1 SLMADQLA
9 EAGHQ
14 DQAASAW
21 DESRTSIALP
31 QLRAYISA
39 AAAAWHDRRGDR
51 VQAEA
56 RIHQAVSEA
65 LDPTGADQVADYG
78 SSIPDYAPGESRRYA
93 RSVAVSM
100 NPLPDG
106 LPNWAVGQVH
116 DLDVDLARAWAG
128 ATTLSAAAAVL
139 RERSEVVSGQTLPET
154 LDILLTLHPDDQR
167 LTGLAALHEDVVQRG
182 LSQVLA
188 DLAAQDELQT
198 LIHDW
203 INTDTWAAS
212 FTYLGEH
219 VDQLCTDEVVQLLV
233 AAQNP
238 TAFQH
243 AAILSLCETI
253 APQQIEELVTDASA
267 AADLAL
273 DAVEAG
279 ILGRVHLLTVAN
291 PGTLQLPGTGP
302 VLQAVLLLAAGD
314 RDGAAAAA
322 RTATEVQRGAHTT
335 RLEGLAKHAEVVD
348 GGAASVSALI
358 DVYTT
363 VVLRT

>member
-1 SLMADQLA
+1 
-9 EAGHQ
+9 
-14 DQAASAW
+14 
-21 DESRTSIALP
+21 
-31 QLRAYISA
+31 
-39 AAAAWHDRRGDR
+39 
-51 VQAEA
+51 
-56 RIHQAVSEA
+56 
-65 LDPTGADQVADYG
+65 
-78 SSIPDYAPGESRRYA
+78 
-93 RSVAVSM
+93 
-100 NPLPDG
+100 
-106 LPNWAVGQVH
+106 
-116 DLDVDLARAWAG
+116 
-128 ATTLSAAAAVL
+128 
-139 RERSEVVSGQTLPET
+139 
-154 LDILLTLHPDDQR
+154 
-167 LTGLAALHEDVVQRG
+167 
-182 LSQVLA
+182 
-188 DLAAQDELQT
+188 
-198 LIHDW
+198 
-203 INTDTWAAS
+203 
-212 FTYLGEH
+212 
-219 VDQLCTDEVVQLLV
+219 VVQLLV

-279 ILGRVHLLTVAN
+279 NLGRVHLLTVAN

-363 VVLRT
+363 VVLRA

>member
-1 SLMADQLA
+1 MADQLA

-65 LDPTGADQVADYG
+65 LDPTGADEVADYG

-128 ATTLSAAAAVL
+128 ATTWSAAATVL
-139 RERSEVVSGQTLPET
+139 RERSEVVTGQTLSET

-219 VDQLCTDEVVQLLV
+219 VDQLCTDEVVQL
-233 AAQNP
+233 
-238 TAFQH
+238 
-243 AAILSLCETI
+243 CETI

-279 ILGRVHLLTVAN
+279 NLGRVHLLTVAN

-322 RTATEVQRGAHTT
+322 RTAAEAATEVQRGAHTT

-358 DVYTT
+358 GVYTT

>member
-1 SLMADQLA
+1 MADQLA

-51 VQAEA
+51 AQAEA

-65 LDPTGADQVADYG
+65 LDPAGADQVAGYG
-78 SSIPDYAPGESRRYA
+78 SSIPDYAEGESRRYT
-93 RSVAVSM
+93 RSVAMSM
-100 NPLPDG
+100 NPVPDG
-106 LPNWAVGQVH
+106 LPSWAVGQIH

-154 LDILLTLHPDDQR
+154 LDILLTLHPGDKP
-167 LTGLAALHEDVVQRG
+167 LTGLAAVHEDVVQRG

-279 ILGRVHLLTVAN
+279 NLGRVHLLTVAN

-358 DVYTT
+358 DAYTT